1 MATHS
6 SYVDLTNLSS
16 SPPRPERPY
25 HRLNDNSNSDDLSPS
40 SASNSQPPRG
50 VKRRRIDNNDSTTS
64 RTTTRASSSSSSQAV
79 INLDDIEAVDLT
91 EVNDANALS
100 KALSKQREDAIKAQ
114 QSGDDK
120 EGRTILTATKCAI
133 CMDTPTDATSTACG
147 MFVHYDLYGT
157 RVPTCPF
164 LAGHLFCHQCIME
177 AIRHAE
183 QENAR
188 QGRPARAGCPACRR
202 PLSQKDRPG
211 TRRDLIPLQFKLATK
226 KRTDT

>member
-147 MFVHYDLYGT
+147 
-157 RVPTCPF
+157 
-164 LAGHLFCHQCIME
+164 HLFCHQCIME